1 MRRYVTRRLLQNLVT
16 LFLFL
21 TLVYLLLDAQP
32 GDFGNIYASDP
43 RLTPA
48 QRQQLRANLGLD
60 KPVLVRY
67 GLWLGNVVRG
77 DFGIS
82 YSNYPR
88 KVLDI
93 IVERAPRTVILFI
106 SIQVLAYY
114 VGFLMGKILAWKRG
128 TRFEYASTIVG
139 VTLYTIF
146 VPWFALMMIWFFA
159 YTLDL
164 FPIGK
169 FIDPIKWLNAP
180 VDANYVFN
188 RMLLTAFIASMI
200 IFGWAIY
207 ARRLDPAKR
216 RPALFGGI
224 AVVLVARSLTGGRR
238 CGYALDIVHH
248 LMLPIAT
255 LAVASPGSCCSRNS
269 VETLRED
276 YIMAAC
282 QGCLKNRDKH
292 MRAIPCCRSYIVCA
306 AISFVLD
313 GGIITE
319 TIFSWPGMG
328 RTLLAAAQE
337 QDIPMVIGALLLPGR
352 WPCWATCLPISCRFS
367 RSTHPLFVVGS
378 EMTRYTR
385 SLTAGERKVADWRY
399 KIYDKTYGCSRCS
412 TDTNRDWRTHPRRD
426 PACDGNP
433 AVAGALASNVARAA
447 HKYRPLC

>member
-1 MRRYVTRRLLQNLVT
+1 MRRYITRRLLQNLLT

-67 GLWLGNVVRG
+67 GIWLGNVVRG

-93 IVERAPRTVILFI
+93 IKERAPRTVILFI
-106 SIQVLAYY
+106 SINVLAYY
-114 VGFLMGKILAWKRG
+114 IGFLMGKILAWKRG
-128 TRFEYASTIVG
+128 STFEYVSTIFG

-169 FIDPIKWLNAP
+169 FVDPIKWLNAP
-180 VDANYVFN
+180 VDANYIFN
-188 RMLLTAFIASMI
+188 RMLLTAFIASLI
-200 IFGWAIY
+200 IFLWTIY
-207 ARRLDPAKR
+207 ARRLNPAQR
-216 RPALFGGI
+216 RPALYGGV
-224 AVVLVARSLTGGRR
+224 AVVLVAAIAYWWSTGVG
-238 CGYALDIVHH
+238 GYALDIAHH
-248 LMLPIAT
+248 LVLPIVT
-255 LAVASPGSCCSRNS
+255 LATVNFAGIMLLTRNS
-269 VETLRED
+269 MLETLRED
-276 YIMAAC
+276 YIMAARAK
-282 QGCLKNRDKH
+282 GLPEEVVRDKH
-292 MRAIPCCRSYIVCA
+292 AARNTMLPVVTSFVL

-328 RTLLAAAQE
+328 RTLLIAAQE
-337 QDIPMVIGALLLPGR
+337 QDIPMVIGALLFTGVLALLG
-352 WPCWATCLPISCRFS
+352 
-367 RSTHPLFVVGS
+367 HLFADILYAFLDPRI
-378 EMTRYTR
+378 RY
-385 SLTAGERKVADWRY
+385 S
-399 KIYDKTYGCSRCS
+399 
-412 TDTNRDWRTHPRRD
+412 
-426 PACDGNP
+426 
-433 AVAGALASNVARAA
+433 
-447 HKYRPLC
+447 

>member
-1 MRRYVTRRLLQNLVT
+1 MRRYITRRLLQNLLT

-67 GLWLGNVVRG
+67 GIWLGNVVRG

-93 IVERAPRTVILFI
+93 IKERAPRTVILFI
-106 SIQVLAYY
+106 SINVLAYY
-114 VGFLMGKILAWKRG
+114 IGFLMGKILAWKRG
-128 TRFEYASTIVG
+128 STFEYVSTIFG

-169 FIDPIKWLNAP
+169 FVDPIKWLNAP
-180 VDANYVFN
+180 VDANYIFN
-188 RMLLTAFIASMI
+188 RMLLTAFIASLI
-200 IFGWAIY
+200 VFLWTIY
-207 ARRLDPAKR
+207 ARRLNPAQR
-216 RPALFGGI
+216 RPALYSGI
-224 AVVLVARSLTGGRR
+224 AVVLVAAIAYWWSTGVG
-238 CGYALDIVHH
+238 GYALDIAHH
-248 LMLPIAT
+248 LVLPIVT
-255 LAVASPGSCCSRNS
+255 LATVNFAGIMLLTRNS
-269 VETLRED
+269 MLETLRED
-276 YIMAAC
+276 YIMAARAK
-282 QGCLKNRDKH
+282 GLPEEVVRDKH
-292 MRAIPCCRSYIVCA
+292 AARNTMLPVVTSFVL

-328 RTLLAAAQE
+328 RTLLIAAQE
-337 QDIPMVIGALLLPGR
+337 QDIPMVIGALLFTGVLALLG
-352 WPCWATCLPISCRFS
+352 
-367 RSTHPLFVVGS
+367 HLFADILYAFLDPRI
-378 EMTRYTR
+378 RY
-385 SLTAGERKVADWRY
+385 S
-399 KIYDKTYGCSRCS
+399 
-412 TDTNRDWRTHPRRD
+412 
-426 PACDGNP
+426 
-433 AVAGALASNVARAA
+433 
-447 HKYRPLC
+447 

>member
-1 MRRYVTRRLLQNLVT
+1 MRRYVTRRLLQNLLT

-60 KPVLVRY
+60 KPVLLRY
-67 GLWLGNVVRG
+67 GIWLGNVVRG

-106 SIQVLAYY
+106 SINVLAYY
-114 VGFLMGKILAWKRG
+114 IGFLMGKILAWKRG
-128 TRFEYASTIVG
+128 STFEYVSTIVG

-159 YTLDL
+159 YTLDW

-169 FIDPIKWLNAP
+169 FVDPIKWLNAP
-180 VDANYVFN
+180 VDANYIFN
-188 RMLLTAFIASMI
+188 RMLLTAFIASLI
-200 IFGWAIY
+200 IFVWTIY
-207 ARRLDPAKR
+207 ARRLNPAQR
-216 RPALFGGI
+216 RPALYGGV
-224 AVVLVARSLTGGRR
+224 AVVLVAAIAYWWLTGVGR
-238 CGYALDIVHH
+238 YALDIVHH
-248 LMLPIAT
+248 LVLPIVT
-255 LAVASPGSCCSRNS
+255 LATVNFAGIMLLTRNS
-269 VETLRED
+269 MLETLRED
-276 YIMAAC
+276 YIMAARAK
-282 QGCLKNRDKH
+282 GLPEVVVRDKH
-292 MRAIPCCRSYIVCA
+292 AARNTMLPVATSFVL

-328 RTLLAAAQE
+328 RTLLIAAQE
-337 QDIPMVIGALLLPGR
+337 QDIPMVIGALLFTGVLALLG
-352 WPCWATCLPISCRFS
+352 
-367 RSTHPLFVVGS
+367 HLFADILYAFLDPRI
-378 EMTRYTR
+378 RY
-385 SLTAGERKVADWRY
+385 S
-399 KIYDKTYGCSRCS
+399 
-412 TDTNRDWRTHPRRD
+412 
-426 PACDGNP
+426 
-433 AVAGALASNVARAA
+433 
-447 HKYRPLC
+447 

>member
-1 MRRYVTRRLLQNLVT
+1 MRRYVIRRLGQNLLT

-32 GDFGNIYASDP
+32 GDFGNIYAGDP

-60 KPVLVRY
+60 QPVLVRY
-67 GLWLGNVVRG
+67 ARWLGNVVRG

-106 SIQVLAYY
+106 SINILAYY
-114 VGFLMGKILAWKRG
+114 VGFLMGKILAWRRG

-139 VTLYTIF
+139 VGLYTVF

-169 FIDPIKWLNAP
+169 FIDPIKWLDAP
-180 VDANYVFN
+180 VDANYIFN
-188 RMLLTAFIASMI
+188 RMLLTALIAGI
-200 IFGWAIY
+200 LLFTWALY
-207 ARRLDPAKR
+207 ARRLNPAQR
-216 RPALFGGI
+216 RPALYGGI
-224 AVVLVARSLTGGRR
+224 AVILIGAVAYWWSTGVGR
-238 CGYALDIVHH
+238 YAMDIVHH
-248 LMLPIAT
+248 LVLPIVT
-255 LAVASPGSCCSRNS
+255 LATVNFAGIMLLTRNS
-269 VETLRED
+269 MLETLRED
-276 YIMAAC
+276 YIMAARAK
-282 QGCLKNRDKH
+282 GLPDNIVRDKH
-292 MRAIPCCRSYIVCA
+292 AARNTMLPVATSFVL

-328 RTLLAAAQE
+328 RTLLIAAQA
-337 QDIPMVIGALLLPGR
+337 QDIPMVIGALLFTGTLALLG
-352 WPCWATCLPISCRFS
+352 
-367 RSTHPLFVVGS
+367 HLFADILYAFLDPRI
-378 EMTRYTR
+378 RY
-385 SLTAGERKVADWRY
+385 A
-399 KIYDKTYGCSRCS
+399 
-412 TDTNRDWRTHPRRD
+412 
-426 PACDGNP
+426 
-433 AVAGALASNVARAA
+433 
-447 HKYRPLC
+447 

>member
-1 MRRYVTRRLLQNLVT
+1 MRRYISRRLLQNLLT

-67 GLWLGNVVRG
+67 GIWLGNVVRG

-93 IVERAPRTVILFI
+93 IAERAPRTVILFI
-106 SIQVLAYY
+106 SINVLAYY
-114 VGFLMGKILAWKRG
+114 IGFLMGKILAWKRG
-128 TRFEYASTIVG
+128 STFEYVSTIVG

-188 RMLLTAFIASMI
+188 RMLLTAFIASLI
-200 IFGWAIY
+200 IFVWTIY
-207 ARRLDPAKR
+207 ARRLNPAQR
-216 RPALFGGI
+216 RPALYGGV
-224 AVVLVARSLTGGRR
+224 AVVLVAAIAYWWSTGVG
-238 CGYALDIVHH
+238 GYALDIAHH
-248 LMLPIAT
+248 LVLPIVT
-255 LAVASPGSCCSRNS
+255 LATVNFAGIMLLTRNS
-269 VETLRED
+269 MLETLRED
-276 YIMAAC
+276 YIMAARAK
-282 QGCLKNRDKH
+282 GLPEEVVRDKH
-292 MRAIPCCRSYIVCA
+292 AARNTMLPVATSFVL

-328 RTLLAAAQE
+328 RTLLIAAQE
-337 QDIPMVIGALLLPGR
+337 QDIPMVIGALLFTGVLALLG
-352 WPCWATCLPISCRFS
+352 
-367 RSTHPLFVVGS
+367 HLFADILYAFLDPRI
-378 EMTRYTR
+378 RY
-385 SLTAGERKVADWRY
+385 S
-399 KIYDKTYGCSRCS
+399 
-412 TDTNRDWRTHPRRD
+412 
-426 PACDGNP
+426 
-433 AVAGALASNVARAA
+433 
-447 HKYRPLC
+447 

>member
-1 MRRYVTRRLLQNLVT
+1 MRRYIIRRLGQNLLT

-48 QRQQLRANLGLD
+48 QRQQLRASLGLD

-67 GLWLGNVVRG
+67 GIWLGNVVRG

-106 SIQVLAYY
+106 SINILAYY
-114 VGFLMGKILAWKRG
+114 IGFLIGKILAWRRG
-128 TRFEYASTIVG
+128 TVFEYASTIVG
-139 VTLYTIF
+139 VGLYTVF

-159 YTLDL
+159 YTLNL

-169 FIDPIKWLNAP
+169 FIDPVKWLGAP

-188 RMLLTAFIASMI
+188 RMLLTALICSVILFAWS
-200 IFGWAIY
+200 IY
-207 ARRLDPAKR
+207 AHRLNPGQR
-216 RPALFGGI
+216 RPALYGGS
-224 AVVLVARSLTGGRR
+224 AVILVAALAYWWSTGVGS
-238 CGYALDIVHH
+238 YALDILHH
-248 LMLPIAT
+248 LVLPIVT
-255 LAVASPGSCCSRNS
+255 LATVNFAGIMLLTRNS
-269 VETLRED
+269 MLETLRED
-276 YIMAAC
+276 YIMAARAK
-282 QGCLKNRDKH
+282 GLPDNVVRDKH
-292 MRAIPCCRSYIVCA
+292 AARNTMLPVATSFVL

-328 RTLLAAAQE
+328 RTLLIAAQA
-337 QDIPMVIGALLLPGR
+337 QDIPMVIGALLFTGTLALLG
-352 WPCWATCLPISCRFS
+352 
-367 RSTHPLFVVGS
+367 HLFADILYAFLDPRI
-378 EMTRYTR
+378 RY
-385 SLTAGERKVADWRY
+385 A
-399 KIYDKTYGCSRCS
+399 
-412 TDTNRDWRTHPRRD
+412 
-426 PACDGNP
+426 
-433 AVAGALASNVARAA
+433 
-447 HKYRPLC
+447 